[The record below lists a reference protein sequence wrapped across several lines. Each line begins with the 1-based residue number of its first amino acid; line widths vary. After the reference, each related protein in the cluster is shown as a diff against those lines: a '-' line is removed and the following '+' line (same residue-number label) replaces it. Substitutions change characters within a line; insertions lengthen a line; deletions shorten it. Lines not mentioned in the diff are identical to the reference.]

1 MSPRTIFGRTLGRIP
16 IRWRLASVSA
26 LMTFM
31 ILLGFA
37 LVVGEITSNR
47 LERNF
52 NASLKVAAADL
63 QDQIRVQQNPAGGIS
78 FSGPDLDDY
87 AGAQNAVIRVVT
99 SDGTVLGETENAP
112 NLGRPN
118 SEPLTVGQFRT
129 VSRPVGAPLGL
140 TFAWVQYARK
150 PSDVDR
156 TIDQMWLLLGAGVIG
171 GALLALLA
179 GMGVA
184 RRAMKPISR
193 LTAAAREVGRTRDP
207 AKRLPQ
213 PIARDEV
220 TDLSRTLEQ
229 MLKSL
234 DEAHSETESV
244 LKAQREFVADAS
256 HELRT
261 PLTSVLANLE
271 LLQREVSS
279 DSQAEEMIE
288 AALRSSLRMR
298 KLIGDL
304 LLLARTDIGQLSIR
318 TDINLS
324 ETVRGVLEEV
334 SPLTKDHPIESQL
347 PDEDVFV
354 SGSSEELHRLV
365 MNLVENALRH
375 TPQGT
380 NVGISLT
387 SVDGKARLE
396 VTDHGPGISKEIR
409 SRIFDRFVTGS
420 GDGEGTGLGLAIVKA
435 VAESHEGRI
444 TVDDNPEGGARFVVE
459 FPLTSSGSLSG
470 DRPT

>member
-1 MSPRTIFGRTLGRIP
+1 ML
-16 IRWRLASVSA
+16 
-26 LMTFM
+26 
-31 ILLGFA
+31 
-37 LVVGEITSNR
+37 
-47 LERNF
+47 
-52 NASLKVAAADL
+52 
-63 QDQIRVQQNPAGGIS
+63 
-78 FSGPDLDDY
+78 
-87 AGAQNAVIRVVT
+87 
-99 SDGTVLGETENAP
+99 
-112 NLGRPN
+112 
-118 SEPLTVGQFRT
+118 
-129 VSRPVGAPLGL
+129 
-140 TFAWVQYARK
+140 
-150 PSDVDR
+150 
-156 TIDQMWLLLGAGVIG
+156 G

-244 LKAQREFVADAS
+244 LRAQREFVADAS

-279 DSQAEEMIE
+279 DSEAEETIE

-304 LLLARTDIGQLSIR
+304 LLLARTDIGRLSIR

-334 SPLTKDHPIESQL
+334 SPLTKDHPVEPQL
-347 PDEDVFV
+347 PDDDVFV

-365 MNLVENALRH
+365 LNLVDNALRH

-387 SVDGKARLE
+387 SANGTARLE
-396 VTDHGPGISKEIR
+396 VTDHGPGISKEMR
-409 SRIFDRFVTGS
+409 SRIFDRFVTGG
-420 GDGEGTGLGLAIVKA
+420 GDGGGTGLGLAIVKA
-435 VAESHEGRI
+435 VAESHDGRI
-444 TVDDNPEGGARFVVE
+444 SVEDNPDGGARFVIE
-459 FPLTSSGSLSG
+459 LPLTSSGSLG
-470 DRPT
+470 